1 MALRSRYFKQ
11 FKGENCEF
19 MRDSSKEYKTQGII
33 EQFGHCVVFNLQD
46 SGIFANV
53 AILWRRK
60 KSFNPKEIK
69 SINKLLN
76 QYKQQNKIS
85 LKECNIKFTLYQN
98 ETLLYL
104 INGQLMDIIIYLRQK
119 CSSMINL
126 NDQPLPFIK
135 FFQSNHLNYIGHN
148 HEIIDE
154 TKIYQTKGNIFI
166 IGRVIAINLEDSEIP
181 GNKEKKHMTI
191 FYRKKGWNENEM
203 KKIIEIKNKWMKENK
218 KKFIKFSLT
227 KWKQGGSHSANI
239 KGELFALC
247 WYLRNEC
254 KRICSEQQS
263 VPHVAMWQ

>member
-11 FKGENCEF
+11 SKGKKSEF
-19 MRDSSKEYKTQGII
+19 MENSSKEYKTQGII

-60 KSFNPKEIK
+60 TSFNPKEIK

-76 QYKQQNKIS
+76 QYKQENKIS
-85 LKECNIKFTLYQN
+85 LKGSNIKFTLCQN
-98 ETLLYL
+98 ESFLYL
-104 INGQLMDIIIYLRQK
+104 INGQLLDIIIYLRQK

-135 FFQSNHLNYIGHN
+135 FFQSNHINYI
-148 HEIIDE
+148 DQ
-154 TKIYQTKGNIFI
+154 TKIYQTNGNIFI
-166 IGRVIAINLEDSEIP
+166 IGRAIAINLEDSGIP
-181 GNKEKKHMTI
+181 GNKTKKHMTI
-191 FYRKKGWNENEM
+191 FYRKKKGWNEGEM
-203 KKIIEIKNKWMKENK
+203 NKIIEIKNKWMKQNNK
-218 KKFIKFSLT
+218 QFIKFSLA
-227 KWKQGGSHSANI
+227 KWAKGGSHSANI

-254 KRICSEQQS
+254 KRICSEQQP